1 MKTAH
6 SKKQNSMVREITSL
20 IAAGKELEAE
30 SSLLA
35 CSMRPPS
42 DAATQCELAGLAL
55 ELGKTHLART
65 LLGPA
70 QKAAPHSSRVNFLL
84 GVTERAL
91 GNLELSASLLR
102 RAEPAQNPNA
112 AYYLSLVLEAS
123 DDLEGAHEAISQA
136 LAIHPEDA
144 DYLNQCACVATRLGR
159 HAEARDMALRAHQ
172 AEPEDPGF
180 AFNYAQVLLQHGNF
194 VEGWSLFDAR
204 LAFTPP
210 HLFPENGSRLWQ
222 GEPLDGK
229 SLLVWHEQGLGDT
242 IQFSRFL
249 PALSKT
255 GARVIFRC
263 QAELVRLLGKHLHGI
278 EVINEKDDLPKTDF
292 HLPLLSLPSRLGTHG
307 IPASILPQ
315 NPPSHQ
321 RKTIACAW
329 AGNPHHPS
337 DAQRSIAFATF
348 APLFSSS
355 FRWISFQK
363 GFQGGLPHHV
373 ENLGNLSDFW
383 EAAQILQ
390 TVDLVITVDTALA
403 HLAGSLGMPTWILLP
418 FAADW
423 RWGLSSETSP
433 WYPSVRLFRQQS
445 PGDWNSVITSLHKK
459 LMEQKV
465 SECNMA

>member
-6 SKKQNSMVREITSL
+6 SKKQNPVVRKISSL

-35 CSMRPPS
+35 CSMKPPS

-55 ELGKTHLART
+55 ELGKPQLART

-70 QKAAPHSSRVNFLL
+70 QKAAPHSPWVNFLL

-112 AYYLSLVLEAS
+112 AYYLSLVLESS
-123 DDLEGAHEAISQA
+123 DDLEGAYAAISQA
-136 LAIHPEDA
+136 LAIHPQDA

-159 HAEARDMALRAHQ
+159 HAEARDMALRAHR
-172 AEPEDPGF
+172 AEPDDPGF
-180 AFNYAQVLLQHGNF
+180 AFNYAQVLLQEGKF
-194 VEGWSLFDAR
+194 VEGWALFDAR
-204 LAFTPP
+204 LAFIPP

-222 GEPLDGK
+222 GEPLADK

-249 PALSKT
+249 PLLSKT

-263 QAELVRLLGKHLHGI
+263 QAELVRLLGEHLPRI
-278 EVINEKDDLPKTDF
+278 EVISENAALPQTDF
-292 HLPLLSLPSRLGTHG
+292 HLPLLSLPGRLGTDG
-307 IPASILPQ
+307 IPAPILPQ
-315 NPPSHQ
+315 YPPSPQ
-321 RKTIACAW
+321 RQTIACAW
-329 AGNPHHPS
+329 AGNPHHAD

-348 APLFSSS
+348 APLFSSP

-363 GFQGGLPHHV
+363 GFQGELPHHV
-373 ENLGNLSDFW
+373 ENLGNLSDFG
-383 EAAQILQ
+383 ETAQILQ

-403 HLAGSLGMPTWILLP
+403 HLAGSLGIPTWILLP

-423 RWGLSSETSP
+423 RWGLSSETTP
-433 WYPSVRLFRQQS
+433 WYPSVRLFRQPS
-445 PGDWNSVITSLHKK
+445 PGDWNSVISSVHKK
-459 LMEQKV
+459 LME
-465 SECNMA
+465 

>member
-1 MKTAH
+1 MKMAH
-6 SKKQNSMVREITSL
+6 AQKQNSLVREITSL

-30 SSLLA
+30 SLLRA
-35 CSMRPPS
+35 CSMRPPF
-42 DAATQCELAGLAL
+42 DAATQCELAGFAL
-55 ELGKTHLART
+55 QLGKPNLART
-65 LLGPA
+65 LLAPA
-70 QKAAPHSSRVNFLL
+70 AKAAPHSARVNFLL

-204 LAFTPP
+204 LAFIPP

-222 GEPLDGK
+222 GEPLARK
-229 SLLVWHEQGLGDT
+229 SLLVWHEQGFGDT

-249 PALSKT
+249 PALLRT

-263 QAELVRLLGKHLHGI
+263 QTELVELFREHLPGI
-278 EVINEKDDLPKTDF
+278 EVISEKAALPQTDF
-292 HLPLLSLPSRLGTHG
+292 HVPLLSIPGRLGTNA
-307 IPASILPQ
+307 IPPPIFPQ
-315 NPPSHQ
+315 NPPSSQH
-321 RKTIACAW
+321 KTIACAW
-329 AGNPHHPS
+329 AGNPNHPD
-337 DAQRSIAFATF
+337 DAQRSIDFATF
-348 APLFSSS
+348 AQLFSTP
-355 FRWISFQK
+355 FRWLSFQRD
-363 GFQGGLPHHV
+363 FQGDLPHNV
-373 ENLGNLSDFW
+373 ESVGKLNDFS
-383 EAAQILQ
+383 ETARILQ

-403 HLAGSLGMPTWILLP
+403 HLAGSLGVPTWILLP

-423 RWGLSSETSP
+423 RWGLTSETSP
-433 WYPSVRLFRQQS
+433 WYSSVRLFRQES
-445 PGDWNSVITSLHKK
+445 PGDWKPVITRIVSL
-459 LMEQKV
+459 L
-465 SECNMA
+465 S